1 MCRQHPQIRTSSSMP
16 PLSQTIELPLKCVE
30 GRWRGKGRGDGS
42 GWRLN
47 ECVSVS
53 NVKET
58 AQLQGRGWKIGRRGG
73 WWCRKG
79 GREGVGKWSRER
91 CIWWGY
97 PFSSYLCVHQQQ
109 GRGVFGFF
117 IWMAV
122 ELVES
127 GGALHSS
134 GGGAFHGALRKQALD
149 ERCEDGPVITAL
161 CGTCLCWIWLT
172 SPSYSPLTSGATLL
186 SFSLPPPLT
195 SASPLLSDKEARER
209 GEVKHKEQRDVRWK
223 CQHIYL
229 CSGNGSSHG
238 LSWQRPLQKVTLK
251 MGHEWAKFPVIK

>member
-1 MCRQHPQIRTSSSMP
+1 MGAGGDWMNASQWVMWRRQHSCREEAEK
-16 PLSQTIELPLKCVE
+16 LEGEVDGGVE
-30 GRWRGKGRGDGS
+30 R
-42 GWRLN
+42 
-47 ECVSVS
+47 E
-53 NVKET
+53 
-58 AQLQGRGWKIGRRGG
+58 
-73 WWCRKG
+73 G
-79 GREGVGKWSRER
+79 GREGGSGKMKQREVHMVR
-91 CIWWGY
+91 LSFQLVSLCPSTAGQGCVWLL
-97 PFSSYLCVHQQQ
+97 YLDGCWAS
-109 GRGVFGFF
+109 GEWRGPSFQ
-117 IWMAV
+117 WR
-122 ELVES
+122 
-127 GGALHSS
+127 
-134 GGGAFHGALRKQALD
+134 GAFHGALRKQALD

-238 LSWQRPLQKVTLK
+238 LSWQRPLQKVSLK